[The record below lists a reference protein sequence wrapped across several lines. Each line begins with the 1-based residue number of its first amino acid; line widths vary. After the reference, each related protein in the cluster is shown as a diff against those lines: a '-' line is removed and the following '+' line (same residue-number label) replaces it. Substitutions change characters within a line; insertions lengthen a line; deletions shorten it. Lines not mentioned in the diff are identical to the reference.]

1 MIKQIDDK
9 INLGQEKIY
18 LIKDKEIRKE
28 LMDQFL
34 ALKQ

>member
-1 MIKQIDDK
+1 MIKQIDDQ
-9 INLGQEKIY
+9 INLDQENIY

-34 ALKQ
+34 TLKQ